1 MFIRE
6 DFKEEIKNRFGVEK
20 LDYKGI
26 GQNLF
31 NGRPSFVFDT
41 GRGVVCI
48 ETGLH
53 DIYYIY
59 EVEEDFISPDLTYR
73 VKPKFNYFYVLKGTT
88 FLRIDRVIVEFTGMA
103 FDFTQEL
110 VLLALEKED

>member
-1 MFIRE
+1 MFIRK
-6 DFKEEIKNRFGVEK
+6 DFEEEIKNRFGVEK
-20 LDYKGI
+20 LAYRGI

-31 NGRPSFVFDT
+31 NDRPSFVFDT

-59 EVEEDFISPDLTYR
+59 EVEEDFVSPDLTYK

-110 VLLALEKED
+110 VLLALEKEN